1 MAGEITMNPAAK
13 PMPSTIDASENLAKG
28 LGISGKAADVVKDVA
43 AILSGRS
50 VNVTSPTGVQTQET
64 GRPTGATN
72 IPALDNPADIKQLE
86 ANLEK
91 LISYLQM
98 DNEERQAQMAKDR
111 INLQKDALETE
122 RQGRSEKIEK
132 SLKDMDKAAQ
142 SRKASR
148 IFGWLMTA
156 LAVVAAVVACV
167 ATGGLAVGPVVGAG
181 IAIACQVLSETG
193 VMDKIV
199 EKLADGLE
207 SLGMSKQAA
216 QILAQ
221 VLITVAIMAASL
233 GSGLAGGGATALSN
247 TAKGAMDAIHG
258 LKVTVETMEKIRAA
272 VAIATLVVGVG
283 GTIAGGVAAYR
294 GYKAGESEADVSETN
309 KFITALKQRL
319 DECEEE
325 LEQILQQLQNVLG
338 QVAQLLTS
346 ATDTS
351 GQIASNM
358 GQMA

>member
-1 MAGEITMNPAAK
+1 MAGEISGVTPKVPN
-13 PMPSTIDASENLAKG
+13 TIDQMSDLTKG
-28 LGISGKAADVVKDVA
+28 LGLSEKTTQTIKDVA
-43 AILSGRS
+43 AIISSRS
-50 VNVTSPTGVQTQET
+50 VNVTSNVNSTNEA

-86 ANLEK
+86 ENLEK

-132 SLKDMDKAAQ
+132 SLKDMDKAAE
-142 SRKASR
+142 SRKASK

-167 ATGGLAVGPVVGAG
+167 ATGGLAVGPVIGAG

-199 EKLADGLE
+199 EKLAKGLE

-221 VLITVAIMAASL
+221 VLITAGCARIGCGREELRHLPKDILQLLEDLFEFLLALIQTLLKRRDELVGLRDEQVHHRAPAASERVR
-233 GSGLAGGGATALSN
+233 GGTRADPPAAPERPRTGGAASDVRYKHEQRDRQQPRTDGVRGRKP
-247 TAKGAMDAIHG
+247 KG
-258 LKVTVETMEKIRAA
+258 
-272 VAIATLVVGVG
+272 TL
-283 GTIAGGVAAYR
+283 T
-294 GYKAGESEADVSETN
+294 
-309 KFITALKQRL
+309 
-319 DECEEE
+319 
-325 LEQILQQLQNVLG
+325 
-338 QVAQLLTS
+338 
-346 ATDTS
+346 
-351 GQIASNM
+351 
-358 GQMA
+358 

>member
-1 MAGEITMNPAAK
+1 
-13 PMPSTIDASENLAKG
+13 
-28 LGISGKAADVVKDVA
+28 
-43 AILSGRS
+43 
-50 VNVTSPTGVQTQET
+50 
-64 GRPTGATN
+64 
-72 IPALDNPADIKQLE
+72 
-86 ANLEK
+86 
-91 LISYLQM
+91 M

-132 SLKDMDKAAQ
+132 SLKDMDKAAE

-167 ATGGLAVGPVVGAG
+167 ATGGLAVGPVIGAG

-199 EKLADGLE
+199 EKLAKGLE

-221 VLITVAIMAASL
+221 VLITAAIMAASL
-233 GSGLAGGGATALSN
+233 GAGFAGGGGAAVSN
-247 TAKGAMDAIHG
+247 VVKGASDSIQ
-258 LKVTVETMEKIRAA
+258 TIERIRAA

-283 GTIAGGVAAYR
+283 GTVAGGVSAYQ
-294 GYKAGESEADVSETN
+294 GYKAGLSQAEVSETN
-309 KFITALKQRL
+309 KYITALQQRMS
-319 DECEEE
+319 ECEEE

-351 GQIASNM
+351 ASIASNL

>member
-1 MAGEITMNPAAK
+1 MAGEISGVAPKVPNA
-13 PMPSTIDASENLAKG
+13 IDQTVDFTKG
-28 LGISGKAADVVKDVA
+28 LGLSEKATQTVKDVA
-43 AILSGRS
+43 AIISSRS
-50 VNVTSPTGVQTQET
+50 VNVTSNANATNET
-64 GRPTGATN
+64 GRPAGATN
-72 IPALDNPADIKQLE
+72 IPALDNPADLKQLE
-86 ANLEK
+86 ENLEK

-98 DNEERQAQMAKDR
+98 DNEERQALMAKDR
-111 INLQKDALETE
+111 INMQKDALETE
-122 RQGRSEKIEK
+122 RNNRSEKIEK
-132 SLKDMDKAAQ
+132 SLKDMDKAAE
-142 SRKASR
+142 SRKASK

-167 ATGGLAVGPVVGAG
+167 ATGGLALGPVIGAG
-181 IAIACQVLSETG
+181 LAIACQVLSETG
-193 VMDKIV
+193 VMDKAI
-199 EKLADGLE
+199 EKLSEGLQ

-233 GSGLAGGGATALSN
+233 GAGFAGGGGAAVSQLVKGSADAIATAE
-247 TAKGAMDAIHG
+247 
-258 LKVTVETMEKIRAA
+258 KVRAA
-272 VAIATLVVGVG
+272 VAIATSIIGVG
-283 GTIAGGVAAYR
+283 GMVAGGVGAYQ
-294 GYKAGESEADVSETN
+294 GYKAGESQADVSETN
-309 KFITALKQRL
+309 KFITALKQRM

-351 GQIASNM
+351 ASIANNL